1 MSASASRHSPVVVV
15 GFDDSSDA
23 FGALAYAVARADRRG
38 LVVVVHA
45 RESPADAPRPDD
57 GAAGV
62 ALVARL
68 PLPYGLRCSPVLR
81 AGPAASVLAEVAAE
95 FEADEIAVGR
105 RGATH
110 PHRGVGR
117 VPLALLARTERPVVV
132 VAAGAP

>member
-1 MSASASRHSPVVVV
+1 VVV

-38 LVVVVHA
+38 LVVVVQA
-45 RESPADAPRPDD
+45 SEDPAHTPRADE
-57 GAAGV
+57 GA

-81 AGPAASVLAEVAAE
+81 AGAAAQVLAEVAAE

-105 RGATH
+105 RGATR

-132 VAAGAP
+132 VPAGAP